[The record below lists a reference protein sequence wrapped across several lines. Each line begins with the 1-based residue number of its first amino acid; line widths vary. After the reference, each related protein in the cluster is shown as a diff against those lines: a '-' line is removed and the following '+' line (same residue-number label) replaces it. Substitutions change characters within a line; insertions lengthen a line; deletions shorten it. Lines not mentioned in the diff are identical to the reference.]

1 MKSFQMSV
9 DKQALL
15 NAANEVLTVKLSD
28 IQVELDGLD
37 KSLKNET
44 KSSAGDKYETS
55 REMIQ
60 QEREKLYELQ
70 ANTKRMLDLLS
81 ASKEKTPTIVETG
94 ALVQTDKAL
103 LHISVPLGKISS
115 GQTIAFFISPSSPL
129 AQVMLNKKVNDIVSF
144 NGVSHN
150 IIAIS

>member
-1 MKSFQMSV
+1 MSV
-9 DKQALL
+9 NKQLL
-15 NAANEVLTVKLSD
+15 LEVAEGTLKKKLSD
-28 IQVELDGLD
+28 IQLELDELDGA
-37 KSLKNET
+37 LKNET

-81 ASKEKTPTIVETG
+81 MSKSIEATTVETG

-103 LHISVPLGKISS
+103 LHISIPLGKII
-115 GQTIAFFISPSSPL
+115 GDEVTAFFISPSSPL
-129 AQVMLNKKVNDIVSF
+129 AQSMLNKKVDAEVTF
-144 NGVSHN
+144 NGVTHKILS
-150 IIAIS
+150 IS

>member
-1 MKSFQMSV
+1 MSV
-9 DKQALL
+9 DKQTLL
-15 NAANEVLTVKLSD
+15 KAANEVLKEKLSD
-28 IQVELDGLD
+28 IQTELDGLD
-37 KSLKNET
+37 RSLKNET

-81 ASKEKTPTIVETG
+81 ASMNIAAKTVETG

-103 LHISVPLGKISS
+103 LHISVPLGKITTKES
-115 GQTIAFFISPSSPL
+115 TAFFISPSSPL
-129 AQVMLNKKVNDIVSF
+129 AQAMLNKKVNDEVTF
-144 NGVSHN
+144 NGVSHKIRSIN
-150 IIAIS
+150 